1 MTTEGACS
9 EGVRGPV
16 TPPELPFSDVSLAVT
31 LASCEAVVI
40 PDTVR
45 LNWFGLGLGE
55 WGLGLRV
62 LRTLGLAGWM

>member
-16 TPPELPFSDVSLAVT
+16 TPPELPFSDVSLAIT
-31 LASCEAVVI
+31 LASCEAVVT
-40 PDTVR
+40 PDTLR
-45 LNWFGLGLGE
+45 LTGLGRGLGG

-62 LRTLGLAGWM
+62 LPTLGLAGCI